1 MHADRNRQEL
11 IAEVARQLRAFGT
24 DDHVMNQATAARLGL
39 HPTDMHAGEV
49 LDRLGPMTIG
59 DLARAVGVSP
69 GAATALIDRLEH
81 AGMARRVPDAANRR
95 RILVEPTPDGRRR
108 SMTVFGGLIQSA
120 TQLLDRYQDEELELF
135 VDLIRGLRQLLSDH
149 TEAVRSGE

>member
-49 LDRLGPMTIG
+49 LDRIGPMTIG

-108 SMTVFGGLIQSA
+108 SMAVFGGLIQSA
-120 TQLLDRYQDEELELF
+120 TQLLDRYQDEELHLF
-135 VDLIRGLRQLLSDH
+135 VDLIRGLRQLLTDH

>member
-11 IAEVARQLRAFGT
+11 IAEVARELRAFGT

-108 SMTVFGGLIQSA
+108 SMAVFGGLIQSA

-135 VDLIRGLRQLLSDH
+135 VDLIRGLRQLLTDH

>member
-11 IAEVARQLRAFGT
+11 IAEVARELRAFGT

-81 AGMARRVPDAANRR
+81 AGMARRVPDVANRR

-108 SMTVFGGLIQSA
+108 SMAVFGGLIQSA

>member
-1 MHADRNRQEL
+1 LHADRNRQEL
-11 IAEVARQLRAFGT
+11 IAEVARELRAFGT

-108 SMTVFGGLIQSA
+108 SMAVFGGLIQSA

-135 VDLIRGLRQLLSDH
+135 VDLIRGLRQLLTDH